1 MNKRGFTTEGKI
13 GGIVLVL
20 IGVVVILFI
29 FQGPAKAANLE
40 FTSQTQVKMTLDKC
54 TFDAEQAYSKGVSF
68 SDTDDDGHP
77 NTCDICLGVNPRA
90 NMVNGQNDAD
100 DDFDGMPDDCD
111 KEPANSNEFACSH
124 YRVWDKQNNKWLKA
138 CCTELAGDNN
148 FTISQNLICKK
159 VT

>member
-13 GGIVLVL
+13 GGIALVLVA
-20 IGVVVILFI
+20 VVVMLFI

-40 FTSQTQVKMTLDKC
+40 FTSQTQVKIALDKC
-54 TFDAEQAYSKGVSF
+54 TFDAEQAYSKGISF

-77 NTCDICLGVNPRA
+77 NTCDICLGVDQGA
-90 NMVNGQNDAD
+90 NMEDGQNDLD
-100 DDFDGMPDDCD
+100 DDLDGMPNDCD
-111 KEPANSNEFACSH
+111 KDAFNSNEFACLD

-138 CCTELAGDNN
+138 CCTKLAGDNN
-148 FTISQNLICKK
+148 FNISPNLICKK